1 MDTLNAISASPP
13 QSSGVVQAPLKKDQP
28 SGGSVVAAA
37 TATETMQAMQV
48 NLSENTAPND
58 PEKNQ
63 QISNAVKDINNFFQ
77 MTQRSLG
84 FTMDEASGHMVMQIK
99 DTETNE
105 VIRQIPGEDVLT
117 LVKRLDD
124 VTGVLFKAQA

>member
-1 MDTLNAISASPP
+1 MDTLNAISAPP
-13 QSSGVVQAPLKKDQP
+13 VQSSGLVQAPPKKDQQ
-28 SGGSVVAAA
+28 SAGSVTAAF
-37 TATETMQAMQV
+37 ETTDAIPLK
-48 NLSENTAPND
+48 LSEPKDLHD
-58 PEKNQ
+58 PETKQ

-84 FTMDEASGHMVMQIK
+84 FSMDEASGHMVMQIK
-99 DTETNE
+99 DTKTNE
-105 VIRQIPGEDVLT
+105 VIRQIPGEDVLK

>member
-1 MDTLNAISASPP
+1 MDTLNAISAPPP
-13 QSSGVVQAPLKKDQP
+13 QSSALVQAPPKKDQP
-28 SGGSVVAAA
+28 SGGPVIAVA
-37 TATETMQAMQV
+37 TATETMQV
-48 NLSENTAPND
+48 KLSEKTAPKND

-84 FTMDEASGHMVMQIK
+84 FSMDEASGHMVMQIK

-105 VIRQIPGEDVLT
+105 VIRQIPGEDVLK

>member
-1 MDTLNAISASPP
+1 MDTLKAVSAPP
-13 QSSGVVQAPLKKDQP
+13 IQSYGLVQAPPKKDQQ
-28 SGGSVVAAA
+28 SGGSVIAVA
-37 TATETMQAMQV
+37 TTTEAIQV
-48 NLSENTAPND
+48 KLSEQKDPND
-58 PEKNQ
+58 PQ

-77 MTQRSLG
+77 LTQRSLG
-84 FTMDEASGHMVMQIK
+84 FSMDEASGHMVMQIK

-105 VIRQIPGEDVLT
+105 VIRQIPGEDVLK